1 MQDRKISKVEYWEII
16 EAPEYTKISVYGA
29 SVVYFAFFISNTSA
43 IGAEPL
49 RYPAGTVMQSPL
61 STSLKA
67 TVSPFSTMQISEI
80 FSSVYGTKISAST
93 DSCTVGYS
101 RNTYTESPFC
111 VNERFQLWYGAQ
123 MRVP

>member
-1 MQDRKISKVEYWEII
+1 MQDRKISKVENWEII

-29 SVVYFAFFISNTSA
+29 SVVYFAFLISNTSA

-49 RYPAGTVMQSPL
+49 LYPAGTVMTSPP

-67 TVSPFSTMQISEI
+67 TASPFYTMQISEI
-80 FSSVYGTKISAST
+80 FASVYGTKISAST

-101 RNTYTESPFC
+101 RNT
-111 VNERFQLWYGAQ
+111 
-123 MRVP
+123 